1 MPMDRRTPHNAIA
14 VSRCARLTT
23 AQQRMLRESERL
35 GWRLGFVRE
44 ALRNPMPVL
53 FATSS
58 DYIVLRADGSIDR
71 QPDIAIRH

>member
-1 MPMDRRTPHNAIA
+1 MPIDRRTPRNAIA
-14 VSRCARLTT
+14 VRRCVRLTA

-44 ALRNPMPVL
+44 ALRDPIPVL

-58 DYIVLRADGSIDR
+58 DYIVLRADGSIDHL
-71 QPDIAIRH
+71 PDIAIRH